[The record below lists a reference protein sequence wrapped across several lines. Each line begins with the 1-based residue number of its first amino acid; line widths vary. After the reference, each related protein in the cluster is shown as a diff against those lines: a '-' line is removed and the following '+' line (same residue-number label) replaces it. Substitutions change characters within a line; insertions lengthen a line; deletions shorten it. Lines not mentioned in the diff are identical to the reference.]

1 MDGRKEIVV
10 PPAIPTKLQELI
22 YAFRESKALFAAC
35 DLGIFDLLHESSGP
49 QSAKEISSKMSANVD
64 ATIRLMDTLVAL
76 ELLEKTKQGESWLY
90 SNTEMAKEFLTK
102 SSPNSVDGY
111 IKHSNK
117 LLYHLFSN
125 LESAVREGSN
135 QWTNTFGQSSED
147 AWKAA
152 YNTEE
157 DRLRF
162 LGAMHSTS
170 RHSCHAVVT
179 AFDLSKF
186 QSCCDLGGGTGAMA
200 YTLCQYYPNMKIT
213 VCELQSVMDVA
224 HHFRPSLE
232 DCPNQENV
240 SYVAGDFLQPDLPK
254 ADLYILCRVLPDWP
268 EEKVGLILS
277 NAFKCL
283 SPGGC
288 LLIAERFL
296 NENKTGPRGTLL
308 QSLNMLVQTHG
319 KERTATEYKEL
330 LQKQGFVDIQAKQ
343 PESPS
348 GLVVILGIEP

>member
-1 MDGRKEIVV
+1 MKYGKPIVAFPRLIRSIFTRAMAGRKEIVV

-35 DLGIFDLLHESSGP
+35 DLGIFDLLHESDGP

-64 ATIRLMDTLVAL
+64 ATTRLMDTLVAL
-76 ELLEKTKQGESWLY
+76 ELSQKTRQGESWLY

-102 SSPNSVDGY
+102 SSPNSIDGY

-117 LLYHLFSN
+117 LLYNLFGN

-135 QWTNTFGQSSED
+135 QWMKTFGQSSED

-179 AFDLSKF
+179 AFDLSEF
-186 QSCCDLGGGTGAMA
+186 QSCCDLAGRYWVELFTGC
-200 YTLCQYYPNMKIT
+200 YRKCRIQWRT
-213 VCELQSVMDVA
+213 
-224 HHFRPSLE
+224 
-232 DCPNQENV
+232 
-240 SYVAGDFLQPDLPK
+240 LPK
-254 ADLYILCRVLPDWP
+254 
-268 EEKVGLILS
+268 KVWNSDGGLTPPPPT
-277 NAFKCL
+277 F
-283 SPGGC
+283 
-288 LLIAERFL
+288 LL
-296 NENKTGPRGTLL
+296 G
-308 QSLNMLVQTHG
+308 SLNC
-319 KERTATEYKEL
+319 
-330 LQKQGFVDIQAKQ
+330 
-343 PESPS
+343 
-348 GLVVILGIEP
+348 